1 MGYEVTYKYHPKR
14 EDGNGYNTDEVKEL
28 TKKVGKAF
36 DDMPSEKLAAVVM
49 SQLARRDIW
58 IIDVEIFEFIRKK
71 ISFKESKDGRGV
83 VIKNKKFSLEAA
95 ACLIEEDLFSEDLEE
110 DLEENSVLQA
120 TKEEQG
126 LQPHEIVAQRKKQS
140 VKNVIPQGNPQS
152 WLVFDPAP
160 QMLPEVQSQG
170 LRFTP
175 DKKYPFYGRREHP
188 SGSELGIL
196 ISTINDLDEEVE
208 VNDKYF
214 VNSEIKL
221 VGDNEVEGGFSGSET
236 SDGPKLSY
244 SNNIKDEMPSLR
256 GSF

>member
-1 MGYEVTYKYHPKR
+1 MGYEVTYKYHPKK

-83 VIKNKKFSLEAA
+83 VIKNKKFSLDAA
-95 ACLIEEDLFSEDLEE
+95 ACLIEEGLFSE

-126 LQPHEIVAQRKKQS
+126 LQPHEIVARQKKQV
-140 VKNVIPQGNPQS
+140 VKNATPQGKPQS
-152 WLVFDPAP
+152 WLVFDPMP

-175 DKKYPFYGRREHP
+175 DKKYPVYGRREHP

-196 ISTINDLDEEVE
+196 ISTINDLDEGVE

-214 VNSEIKL
+214 ANSEIKL
-221 VGDNEVEGGFSGSET
+221 VGDNEVEGGFSDSET
-236 SDGPKLSY
+236 SDEPKLSY
-244 SNNIKDEMPSLR
+244 SNNIKDEMPNLR

>member
-1 MGYEVTYKYHPKR
+1 MGYEVTYKYHPKQ

-36 DDMPSEKLAAVVM
+36 DDMPPEKLAAVVM

-83 VIKNKKFSLEAA
+83 VIKNKKFSLDAA
-95 ACLIEEDLFSEDLEE
+95 ACLIEEDLFSEDVEK
-110 DLEENSVLQA
+110 NSVSQA

-126 LQPHEIVAQRKKQS
+126 LQPHEIVAQRKKQV
-140 VKNVIPQGNPQS
+140 VKNVTPQGNPQS
-152 WLVFDPAP
+152 WLAFDPMP
-160 QMLPEVQSQG
+160 QMLPEIQSQG

-175 DKKYPFYGRREHP
+175 DKKYPVYGRREHP

-196 ISTINDLDEEVE
+196 ISTINDLEEAVE

-214 VNSEIKL
+214 TNSEIKL
-221 VGDNEVEGGFSGSET
+221 VGDNEVEGGFSDSGT

-244 SNNIKDEMPSLR
+244 SDNIKDEMPNLR
-256 GSF
+256 GNF